1 MQSVLAKKTPIQ
13 VAYVVREPFRW
24 QRVHLSRLFFRCD
37 ATTRAMTLL
46 HECAHVANDALDH
59 AYLWDASFGALTPA
73 ETLENAD
80 SIALLI
86 FAAAS
91 IVDPFPPGADPL
103 PALQLPMGRRRRLVD
118 AALERPGFHQ
128 ASCSRPT
135 PLASQG
141 HVQLAKGAGLE
152 ARGGVER

>member
-80 SIALLI
+80 SIALLV

-91 IVDPFPPGADPL
+91 IVDPFPPGVDPL
-103 PALQLPMGRRRRLVD
+103 
-118 AALERPGFHQ
+118 
-128 ASCSRPT
+128 
-135 PLASQG
+135 
-141 HVQLAKGAGLE
+141 
-152 ARGGVER
+152 

>member
-59 AYLWDASFGALTPA
+59 AYLYKQVNSRRRSIRVEGPPA
-73 ETLENAD
+73 REVSRSRAD
-80 SIALLI
+80 STSR
-86 FAAAS
+86 AS
-91 IVDPFPPGADPL
+91 
-103 PALQLPMGRRRRLVD
+103 
-118 AALERPGFHQ
+118 
-128 ASCSRPT
+128 
-135 PLASQG
+135 
-141 HVQLAKGAGLE
+141 
-152 ARGGVER
+152 RGPD

>member
-1 MQSVLAKKTPIQ
+1 VQSVLAKKTPIQ

-91 IVDPFPPGADPL
+91 IVDPFPPGVDPL

-118 AALERPGFHQ
+118 AALERPG
-128 ASCSRPT
+128 A
-135 PLASQG
+135 A
-141 HVQLAKGAGLE
+141 VAQLAQLVQSEIVLSTAVD
-152 ARGGVER
+152 GGERCGE

>member
-91 IVDPFPPGADPL
+91 IVDPFPPASRV
-103 PALQLPMGRRRRLVD
+103 PMGRRRRSSTRRSSGPAPPSRGWRSLCR
-118 AALERPGFHQ
+118 AR
-128 ASCSRPT
+128 SC
-135 PLASQG
+135 
-141 HVQLAKGAGLE
+141 
-152 ARGGVER
+152 

>member
-59 AYLWDASFGALTPA
+59 AYLWDASFGTLTPA

-91 IVDPFPPGADPL
+91 IVDPFPPGVAPL
-103 PALQLPMGRRRRLVD
+103 EAGASPALLPMGRRRRLVD
-118 AALERPGFHQ
+118 AALERPG
-128 ASCSRPT
+128 AAVAR
-135 PLASQG
+135 LAQL
-141 HVQLAKGAGLE
+141 VQSEIVLSTAVD
-152 ARGGVER
+152 GGERCGE

>member
-91 IVDPFPPGADPL
+91 IVDPFPPGVAPL
-103 PALQLPMGRRRRLVD
+103 EAGASPALLPMGRRRR
-118 AALERPGFHQ
+118 
-128 ASCSRPT
+128 S
-135 PLASQG
+135 
-141 HVQLAKGAGLE
+141 
-152 ARGGVER
+152 